1 MVVDVQL
8 LMGTDT
14 RTIDVQIVD
23 ETIIDGK
30 DFVDGGTDVQL

>member
-1 MVVDVQL
+1 MYNCWWVH
-8 LMGTDT
+8 
-14 RTIDVQIVD
+14 TIDVQIVD